1 MPGTEPVLSVVEPD
15 LETEIMMRSD
25 RVNRLPLSFAPEDSF
40 LSARHVPELR
50 RTVGELRAGDR
61 MLTQDVGLQVMRTL
75 EADPSRNPLD
85 RPVAPA
91 KLAPLQEWVLQHID
105 ERFRLRILR
114 READGLLVAALV
126 PRR

>member
-1 MPGTEPVLSVVEPD
+1 
-15 LETEIMMRSD
+15 MMRSD
-25 RVNRLPLSFAPEDSF
+25 RVNRLPLGFAPEDSF

-50 RTVGELRAGDR
+50 RTVAELRAGDR
-61 MLTQDVGLQVMRTL
+61 LLTQDVGLQVMRTL